1 MAKQFVLT
9 EAELNQLVDGLE
21 LMKLREMDK
30 TGKSAAHRP
39 DIDDLHRTF
48 HYHVVR
54 WVQDGAGHKGR

>member
-21 LMKLREMDK
+21 LTKLREAAK
-30 TGKSAAHRP
+30 QTGSVVRNQ
-39 DIDDLHRTF
+39 DIDDLHRVF

-54 WVQDGAGHKGR
+54 WVQEVAGHKGR